1 MILSIYAALLE
12 MIMNYNFDFAAII
25 VVGMAI
31 ICSYYRPYI
40 FKMLKRTLGIVFF
53 LALLYAFS
61 DIMASIFLDKAGYI
75 AYKVSYLWETIRY
88 LSGFWISYFLMKFI
102 YELCNEHFRN
112 GIYAIPATVLSLL
125 LVFFNNKYN
134 LFFGVGDGPFFFRG
148 PLAICIILLFLLMYI
163 GTGTCINKHL
173 IFLGKI
179 RYDFINALLVIG
191 ILGLIYEGLEPAVS
205 LSSVIISVS
214 VTMLVYI
221 IYYVDVTYDDL
232 TGINNRNGFVREC
245 QELINK
251 SADISNLYI
260 FKVEIYN
267 LDDINERFGSKT
279 GDKILQKLS
288 NIIIDS
294 LDRYGHKYVIG
305 RVSGDDFGIMTR
317 FDTNMKPIMDY
328 NIKDILDDDSIEYDY
343 IISIYAGLCNVNIEG
358 DEPNVNVILDRAE
371 YALSKVRGSFNKH
384 MEIYDGNIK
393 EENENIKELE
403 QKVRG
408 AIENNEFKVYL
419 QPIYDTNSKNP
430 VSAEAL
436 VRWVDSNNKIISPG
450 EFIPL
455 FEKNGFITRLDLIVL
470 SKVCVLIRKWMDMGV
485 EPLPVSVNISRV
497 DMLNPH
503 IQTDIINIVNKYKV
517 PHEYIKIELTESG
530 FNYDDQRTRSIL
542 EGLHNAGF
550 LIMMDDF
557 GSGYSNLNMF
567 KDMPV
572 DTVKID
578 MNFLRN
584 IDKSERGRIVV
595 ESVVSMA
602 KKMGL
607 TVVIEG
613 VETQTQY
620 DFIRKLECEMI
631 QGYYF
636 SKPLPSVDFE
646 EKIFIE

>member
-1 MILSIYAALLE
+1 
-12 MIMNYNFDFAAII
+12 MNYNFDFAAII

-31 ICSYYRPYI
+31 ACSYYRPYI
-40 FKMLKRTLGIVFF
+40 FKMLKKTLGIVLI
-53 LALLYAFS
+53 LAFLYAFS
-61 DIMASIFLDKAGYI
+61 DIMASIFLDNLGPLEYRI
-75 AYKVSYLWETIRY
+75 SYLWETIRF
-88 LSGFWISYFLMKFI
+88 LSGFWITYFLMKFI
-102 YELCNEHFRN
+102 YEICDENFRN
-112 GIYAIPATVLSLL
+112 VLYAIPSAILSILL
-125 LVFFNNKYN
+125 ILFNNKYA
-134 LFFGVGDGPFFFRG
+134 LFFGIGDGPFFYRG
-148 PLAICIILLFLLMYI
+148 PLAISIILLFLLMYI
-163 GTGTCINKHL
+163 GIGACINKHL
-173 IFLGKI
+173 VYLGKI
-179 RYDFINALLVIG
+179 RYNFINGILVIG

-205 LSSVIISVS
+205 VSSVLISVS

-221 IYYVDVTYDDL
+221 IYFVDITYDDL
-232 TGINNRNGFVREC
+232 TGIHNRNGFVREC
-245 QELINK
+245 QELLNN
-251 SADISNLYI
+251 SDDISDYYI
-260 FKVEIYN
+260 FRVEIYN
-267 LDDINERFGSKT
+267 LDDINERFGSEI
-279 GDKILQKLS
+279 GDNILLKLKD
-288 NIIIDS
+288 IIIDS
-294 LDRYGHKYVIG
+294 LNRYGHNYMIG

-317 FDTNMKPIMDY
+317 FEEYMKPIMDF
-328 NIKDILDDDSIEYDY
+328 NIKDLLGEESVEYDY
-343 IISIYAGLCNVNIEG
+343 VISIYAGICNVNIEG
-358 DEPNVNVILDRAE
+358 PNPNVNVILDRAE
-371 YALSKVRGSFNKH
+371 YALSKLRGSFSKH
-384 MEIYDGNIK
+384 LEIYDGSIK
-393 EENENIKELE
+393 QENENVKELE
-403 QKVRG
+403 QKIRG

-436 VRWVDSNNKIISPG
+436 VRWVDSNNKIINPS

-455 FEKNGFITRLDLIVL
+455 FEKNGFITKLDIIVL

-485 EPLPVSVNISRV
+485 EPLPVSVNISRI
-497 DMLNPH
+497 DMFNPH
-503 IQTDIINIVNKYKV
+503 ILTDIINTVNKYKV

-542 EGLHNAGF
+542 EGLHDACF
-550 LIMMDDF
+550 HIMMDDF

-567 KDMPV
+567 KDMPI

-578 MNFLRN
+578 MVFLRN

-620 DFIRKLECEMI
+620 DFIRELECEMI

-636 SKPLPSVDFE
+636 SKPLPTVDFE